1 MSQKEEN
8 KTMEQAYQIYVHIPF
23 CKARCTYCAFSSC
36 TDFALCEQ
44 YFDKLCDQIEQTQ
57 VVQKRIS
64 TIFIGG
70 GTPSS
75 IPTKY
80 LDKLFYKLRQK
91 FDLSAVTEITV
102 ECNPES
108 VTNQLLDCLKRNG
121 VTRLSFGLQS
131 VNDQTLQK
139 IGRLHTFDGFVS
151 ALNLA
156 VQKDFENINADLIL
170 GLPETFDEFKN
181 SINTVAKLPLQH
193 VSVYALEVYPDS
205 AIANLVKQYNH
216 TDDDLA
222 DMYDYACDVLERNG
236 FLRYEISNFA
246 KVGQRCQ
253 HNLGYWQEKR
263 YYGFGPSA
271 SGFVGNMRY
280 DNVQSLQEYLTAPTQ
295 NLLINQKE
303 ITLDEQANE
312 FVMLGLRLDE
322 GVNLNLFKEMYNDDF
337 FNFFPNATD
346 LLNKGSLQVVEQNVR
361 IPNDKT
367 YVTNSILCELLT
379 I

>member
-1 MSQKEEN
+1 
-8 KTMEQAYQIYVHIPF
+8 MEQTYQIYVHIPF
-23 CKARCTYCAFSSC
+23 CKARCAYCAFSSC

-75 IPTKY
+75 VPTKY
-80 LDKLFYKLRQK
+80 LGKLFDKLRQK
-91 FDLSAVTEITV
+91 FDLSAVAEITV

-108 VTNQLLDCLKRNG
+108 VTSQLLDCLKRNG

-139 IGRLHTFDGFVS
+139 IGRLHTFDGFIS
-151 ALNLA
+151 ALKLA
-156 VQKDFENINADLIL
+156 RQNGFENINADLIL
-170 GLPETFDEFKN
+170 GLPETFDDFKN
-181 SINTVAKLPLQH
+181 SVNVVAQLPLQH
-193 VSVYALEVYPDS
+193 VSVYALEVHPNS
-205 AIANLVKQYNH
+205 AMEKLITAYNH

-246 KVGQRCQ
+246 KVGHQCR

-263 YYGFGPSA
+263 YYAFGPSA
-271 SGFVGNMRY
+271 SGFVGNVRY
-280 DNVQSLQEYLTAPTQ
+280 DNVQSLQEYLANPTQ

-303 ITLDEQANE
+303 ITLEEQANE
-312 FVMLGLRLDE
+312 FVMLGLRLAE
-322 GVNLNLFKEMYNDDF
+322 GVNLNLFKETYNDDF
-337 FNFFPNATD
+337 FHFFPNATD
-346 LLNKGSLQVVEQNVR
+346 LLNKGFLQVVGQNVR
-361 IPNDKT
+361 VPKDKT
-367 YVTNSILCELLT
+367 YVVNSILCELLT